1 MGFGGEGVRERE
13 GRGKGKGERGTKEI
27 YHCLH
32 IVLYDLVQVG
42 LITPN
47 YIYIK
52 MIEQITHHKGGISK
66 LPIHSRRKKL
76 TCFIR

>member
-13 GRGKGKGERGTKEI
+13 GRGKGKGGGNKGDISLSSYCAIRFSTSGI
-27 YHCLH
+27 DY
-32 IVLYDLVQVG
+32 
-42 LITPN
+42 
-47 YIYIK
+47 K

-66 LPIHSRRKKL
+66 LPIYSRRRKL